1 MTNTKPPIV
10 INWQAGT
17 GSGWGLYGFNLA
29 LHLKLQGRGV
39 SLLWPPADSQAP
51 PLESR
56 LFQAIVQQ
64 SSELQSR
71 FRDLGE
77 GQRLDL
83 SATALHGLGEELLPP
98 PMGGREMRGARNF
111 GVTFFVDPALGAE
124 ARAIGN
130 GLDGVIAGS
139 TWNAVLLEAAG
150 VPRVHLVVQGI
161 DTGSFHLAPKAGL
174 LADRYVIFSGG
185 KLEFRKGQDI
195 VLAAYRQFKRRH
207 PEALLM
213 AAWHNGWAKS
223 AASIELSPH
232 AMPPVPL
239 DGDARP
245 DIKAWLAL
253 QGLGDDDVFLLP
265 NLPNFQMAPLLR
277 EADLA
282 LFPSRCEPGTNL
294 PAMEAMA
301 LGVPTI
307 LSANTGHLDFADPT
321 IAYLLHEQGR
331 VKDLAFHRSTEG
343 WGESSPEELLVAME
357 RVYERRDEARALGV
371 AAAKKLSAFS
381 WANQL
386 DQLMAVI
393 DSA

>member
-1 MTNTKPPIV
+1 MHLPIV

-29 LHLKLQGRGV
+29 LHLHMQGRDV
-39 SLLWPPADSQAP
+39 RLLWPPADCLAP

-56 LFQAIVQQ
+56 QFQAIAQQ
-64 SSELQSR
+64 SYELQDH
-71 FRDLGE
+71 FRCLGE
-77 GQRLDL
+77 GQRLEL
-83 SATALHGLGEELLPP
+83 PATLLHGLGEELLLP
-98 PMGGREMRGARNF
+98 PMGGREIRGAKNV

-124 ARAIGN
+124 ARAIGH

-150 VPRVHLVVQGI
+150 VPRVHLVIQGI
-161 DTGSFHLAPKAGL
+161 DTGAFHLAPKAGL
-174 LADRYVIFSGG
+174 LAERFVIFSGG

-239 DGDARP
+239 DGDDRP

-253 QGLGDDDVFLLP
+253 QGFGDDDVLLLP
-265 NLPNFQMAPLLR
+265 ELPNFQLAPLLR

-301 LGVPTI
+301 SGLPII
-307 LSANTGHLDFADPT
+307 LSANSGHLDFADPK
-321 IAYLLHEQGR
+321 IAYVLSQQGR
-331 VKDLAFHRSTEG
+331 VQDVPFHRSTEG
-343 WGESSPEELLVAME
+343 WGESSVEEVLAAME
-357 RVYERRDEARALGV
+357 RAYEKRDEAKALGL
-371 AAAKKLSAFS
+371 AAASHLVPFS
-381 WANQL
+381 WNRQL
-386 DQLMAVI
+386 DRLMAIV
-393 DSA
+393 DAA